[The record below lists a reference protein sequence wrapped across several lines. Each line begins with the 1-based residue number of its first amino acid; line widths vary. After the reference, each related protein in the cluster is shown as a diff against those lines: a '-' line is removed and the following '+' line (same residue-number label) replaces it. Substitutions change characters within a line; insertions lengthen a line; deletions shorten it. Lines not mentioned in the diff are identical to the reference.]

1 MFDLI
6 IKFLKRDIIDVLIL
20 KLYIK
25 SSIKHVNILYNS

>member
-1 MFDLI
+1 MFDLL

-25 SSIKHVNILYNS
+25 SVLNT